1 MPGGLVKSFR
11 TITLIVMDSVGLGGA
26 PDALE
31 YGDAGADTLGHL
43 AEFRRLKVKNLA
55 AIGLGNIRS
64 FPHIEPARK
73 PSGFYGMMTEK
84 SKGKGSTEGHW
95 EIAGCVTDVP
105 FAVFPDGF
113 PDEIIK
119 KFSKAVGRDVIGN
132 CPASGTEIIEQ
143 LGDEHC
149 RTGKPI
155 VYTSADS
162 VFQIAACEDI
172 VPIDDLYKWCEAARK
187 LLTGDWN
194 VVRVIARPF
203 IKKSGH
209 YTRTVNRRD
218 FSVEPDRDTVLDL
231 LSADIIPVA
240 GIGKIKDLF
249 AGRGIGVSYKT
260 KDNDEG
266 MKKTSEITRSID
278 RGLIF
283 TNLIDFDMIYGHRN
297 DAEGYIKALESF
309 DVQLGGFMESLKEDQ
324 LMIITADHG
333 CDPLFKGWDH
343 TRERVPLLVYSPRF
357 VQGGDLG
364 IRETFA
370 DVGETIAENFG
381 LPQLKTGRSFFET
394 IS

>member
-11 TITLIVMDSVGLGGA
+11 TITLIVLDSVGLGNA
-26 PDALE
+26 PDAPA

-55 AIGLGNIRS
+55 AIGLGNIRLFRNIDPS
-64 FPHIEPARK
+64 RK

-95 EIAGCVTDVP
+95 EIAGCITEVP
-105 FAVFPDGF
+105 FAIFPDGF

-132 CPASGTEIIEQ
+132 CPASGTEIIERF
-143 LGDEHC
+143 GDEHC

-162 VFQIAACEDI
+162 VFQIAASEEI
-172 VPIDDLYKWCEAARK
+172 VPIDVLYKWCEMARR
-187 LLTGDWN
+187 LLTDDWN

-203 IKKSGH
+203 TKKGGH
-209 YTRTVNRRD
+209 YIRTVNRRD
-218 FSVEPDRDTVLDL
+218 FSMEPNCDTVLDL
-231 LSADIIPVA
+231 LSAGGISVA

-249 AGRGIGVSYKT
+249 AGRGINASYKT
-260 KDNDEG
+260 RDNNEG
-266 MKKTSEITRSID
+266 MKKTSEITQSLD

-283 TNLIDFDMIYGHRN
+283 TNLIDFDMNYGHRN
-297 DAEGYIKALESF
+297 DADGYIKALESF
-309 DVQLGGFMESLKEDQ
+309 DSQLGGFMESLKKDQ
-324 LMIITADHG
+324 LLIITADHG

-343 TRERVPLLVYSPRF
+343 TRERVPLLVYSSRF

-370 DVGETIAENFG
+370 DIGATIAENFG